1 MNTLT
6 NLEPEVAIQFCMR
19 MLSRPMPDL
28 VADVGNYKVSME
40 QNQGDILRQSRYDN
54 LPTQPV
60 PLGPNGI
67 NPPAMVLN
75 RLDYDA
81 EVSWYGGYV
90 AITEQVLLINQDRKM
105 YAVFKPEVIDLECL
119 AA

>member
-6 NLEPEVAIQFCMR
+6 NLPSEVATQFCMR

-28 VADVGNYKVSME
+28 VADVGCYRVSME
-40 QNQGDILRQSRYDN
+40 QNQGTILRQSRYDN
-54 LPTQPV
+54 LPTQQV
-60 PLGPNGI
+60 PLGPSGV

-75 RLDYDA
+75 RLDIDA
-81 EVSWYGGYV
+81 QIQWYGKQE
-90 AITEQVLLINQDRKM
+90 A
-105 YAVFKPEVIDLECL
+105 L

>member
-6 NLEPEVAIQFCMR
+6 TLPPEVSTQMAMR
-19 MLSRPMPDL
+19 LLARPHPNL
-28 VADVGNYKVSME
+28 IAHLGNMYVSME

-60 PLGPNGI
+60 PLGPSGV
-67 NPPAMVLN
+67 NPPPIALN
-75 RLDYDA
+75 RLDTD
-81 EVSWYGGYV
+81 VRIQWYGK
-90 AITEQVLLINQDRKM
+90 LNSSLSM
-105 YAVFKPEVIDLECL
+105 